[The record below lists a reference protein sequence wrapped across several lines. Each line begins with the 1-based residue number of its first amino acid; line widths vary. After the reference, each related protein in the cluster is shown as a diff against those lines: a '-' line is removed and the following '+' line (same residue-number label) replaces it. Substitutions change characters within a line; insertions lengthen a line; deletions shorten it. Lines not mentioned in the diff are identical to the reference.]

1 MTYMAQYCG
10 TYMGTIPPHV
20 EALVGLEVRA
30 SSRDG
35 FSTHLGE
42 LRLVTD
48 FTFVNTGA
56 GLTTLGL
63 SF

>member
-1 MTYMAQYCG
+1 
-10 TYMGTIPPHV
+10 MGRTWERSHRMF

-48 FTFVNTGA
+48 FTFVNNGA
-56 GLTTLGL
+56 GLTTLGR